1 MKDKSFRSLLAI
13 VIIGVV
19 LNWAL
24 NHIGSIGEAIKN
36 IINILLPFIFGASL
50 AFVLN
55 IFVDKVEKFLSDKFK
70 LKGNLSRVLGL
81 IVTILGVTLFIVLL
95 TIIVIPELLRSFDL
109 LIKQIPEVLTML
121 QDRIDALIGSNDTW
135 EKLIESFNLNFQNI
149 FERIQNASE
158 EILKSISGALIS
170 MFASMI
176 DAVFSLFI
184 GVTFSIYVI
193 LQKDNLTRQ
202 AKEVTYA
209 FLPRK
214 RADQVLRV
222 GNLSYNSFSG
232 FLTGQGIEALILGGI
247 FFVAMTLFKMPYAML
262 ISVVIMVSSIVPI
275 FGAFIGAGIG
285 AFLIV
290 LVDPWMALW
299 FLVMF
304 VVIQQIE
311 GNLIYP
317 HVVGKQIGIPSI
329 WVLFSIT
336 VGGSLMGLLGM
347 FISIPLFS
355 VLYVLFKDYV
365 HQSLRKKG
373 LSTQE
378 IDKTS

>member
-81 IVTILGVTLFIVLL
+81 IVTILGATLFIALL

-109 LIKQIPEVLTML
+109 LIKQVPEVLTML

-135 EKLIESFNLNFQNI
+135 EKLIESFNLNFQNL

-158 EILKSISGALIS
+158 EILKGISGALIS
-170 MFASMI
+170 MFTSMI
-176 DAVFSLFI
+176 DVIFSLFI

-214 RADQVLRV
+214 HADQVLRV

-247 FFVAMTLFKMPYAML
+247 FFVAMTVFKMPYAML

-275 FGAFIGAGIG
+275 FGAFIGAGVG

-290 LVDPWMALW
+290 LVEPWMALW

-336 VGGSLMGLLGM
+336 VGGSLMGILGM
-347 FISIPLFS
+347 FISIPVFS
-355 VLYVLFKDYV
+355 VLYVLLKDYV

-373 LSTQE
+373 LSIQE

>member
-13 VIIGVV
+13 VVIGVI

-24 NHIGSIGEAIKN
+24 NHMGSIGDTIQYIVK
-36 IINILLPFIFGASL
+36 ILLPFIFGASL

-55 IFVDKVEKFLSDKFK
+55 IFVDKVETFLSERLK
-70 LKGNLSRVLGL
+70 LKKNLSRILGL
-81 IVTILGVTLFIVLL
+81 VITILGVILFIVLL
-95 TIIVIPELLRSFDL
+95 TIIVVPELLRTFDF
-109 LIKQIPEVLTML
+109 LIKQIPDVLTML
-121 QDRIDALIGSNDTW
+121 QERMDALVGSNDNW
-135 EKLIESFNLNFQNI
+135 SEFIETFDLNFQNI

-158 EILKSISGALIS
+158 AILKGISGTILRLFTSLIDVI
-170 MFASMI
+170 MTL
-176 DAVFSLFI
+176 VI
-184 GVTFSIYVI
+184 GVTFSIYVV
-193 LQKDNLTRQ
+193 LDKDNLSRQ
-202 AKEVTYA
+202 SKEILYA
-209 FLPRK
+209 FLPK
-214 RADQVLRV
+214 KHADQVVRV
-222 GNLSYNSFSG
+222 GDLSYKSFSG

-247 FFVAMTLFKMPYAML
+247 FFIALTLFKMPYAML

-336 VGGSLMGLLGM
+336 VGGGLMGLVGM
-347 FISIPLFS
+347 FISIPIFS
-355 VLYVLFKDYV
+355 VLYVLLKDYV

-373 LSTQE
+373 LNIQE

>member
-13 VIIGVV
+13 VVIGVV

-24 NHIGSIGEAIKN
+24 NHIGSIGEGIKN

-109 LIKQIPEVLTML
+109 LIKQIPQVLTML
-121 QDRIDALIGSNDTW
+121 QDRMDALIGSNDTW
-135 EKLIESFNLNFQNI
+135 EKLIESFNLNFQNM

-170 MFASMI
+170 MFTSMI
-176 DAVFSLFI
+176 DVIFSLFI
-184 GVTFSIYVI
+184 GLTFSIYVI

-222 GNLSYNSFSG
+222 GNLSYHSFSG

-247 FFVAMTLFKMPYAML
+247 FFVAMTVFKMPYAML

-290 LVDPWMALW
+290 LVDPWVALW

-347 FISIPLFS
+347 FISIPVFS
-355 VLYVLFKDYV
+355 VLYVLLKDYV

-373 LSTQE
+373 LSIQE
-378 IDKTS
+378 IDKP

>member
-24 NHIGSIGEAIKN
+24 NHIGSIGEGIKN

-109 LIKQIPEVLTML
+109 LIKQIPQVLTML
-121 QDRIDALIGSNDTW
+121 QDRMDALIGSNDTW
-135 EKLIESFNLNFQNI
+135 EKLIESFNLNFQNM

-158 EILKSISGALIS
+158 EILKGISGALIS
-170 MFASMI
+170 MFTSMI
-176 DAVFSLFI
+176 DVIFSLFI

-222 GNLSYNSFSG
+222 GNLSYHSFSG
-232 FLTGQGIEALILGGI
+232 FLTVQGLQALILGGI
-247 FFVAMTLFKMPYAML
+247 
-262 ISVVIMVSSIVPI
+262 
-275 FGAFIGAGIG
+275 
-285 AFLIV
+285 
-290 LVDPWMALW
+290 
-299 FLVMF
+299 
-304 VVIQQIE
+304 
-311 GNLIYP
+311 
-317 HVVGKQIGIPSI
+317 
-329 WVLFSIT
+329 
-336 VGGSLMGLLGM
+336 
-347 FISIPLFS
+347 
-355 VLYVLFKDYV
+355 
-365 HQSLRKKG
+365 
-373 LSTQE
+373 
-378 IDKTS
+378 